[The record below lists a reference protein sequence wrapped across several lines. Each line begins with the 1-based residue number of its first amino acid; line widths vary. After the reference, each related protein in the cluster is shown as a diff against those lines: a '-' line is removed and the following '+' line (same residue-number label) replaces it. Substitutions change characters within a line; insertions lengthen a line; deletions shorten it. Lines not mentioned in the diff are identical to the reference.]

1 MGSKFPINPSL
12 LEADSIWLEYQ
23 GRKILQ
29 NIYIKIEKGEVVAL
43 LGRNGTGKSSLMKMI
58 LGSLRGQ
65 NQSVRVNGIYLKY
78 PFKRKHLIRYL
89 PHGSLAPSNMKVS
102 ECFKIYEADQ
112 SLACQYFPE
121 LINWL
126 PEKIGDLSG
135 GQQRLVEV
143 LMVLLSPVHFVLLDE
158 PFSQLAPV
166 LVEGLVRLIQTT
178 KQNKGILLSD
188 HQYETVM
195 EMADRTYLMVP
206 VGRSILLSD
215 VRKELGDYGYIN
227 PST

>member
-1 MGSKFPINPSL
+1 MGSQFPINPSL

-78 PFKRKHLIRYL
+78 PFKRNLLIRYL
-89 PHGSLAPSNMKVS
+89 PQVSLAPTNMKVE

-121 LINWL
+121 LIKWL
-126 PEKIGDLSG
+126 PEKLGDLSG

-158 PFSQLAPV
+158 PFSHLAPV
-166 LVEGLVRLIQTT
+166 VVENLVRLIQAT
-178 KQNKGILLSD
+178 KQSKGILLSD
-188 HQYETVM
+188 HQYETIM
-195 EMADRTYLMVP
+195 GMADRTYLLVP
-206 VGRSILLSD
+206 VGRTILLND
-215 VRKELGDYGYIN
+215 ARKELGYYGYIN
-227 PST
+227 S